1 MTKKEKEAR
10 LPLMEFASNGSH
22 FVARCWHTW
31 KGLFESHTASYFAI
45 FVGCISSCMACVSV
59 IWTYRLRIC
68 AHAIWVLGVI

>member
-31 KGLFESHTASYFAI
+31 KGLFESHTARVILLFLL
-45 FVGCISSCMACVSV
+45 VVSLLV
-59 IWTYRLRIC
+59 WLVCRLFGRI
-68 AHAIWVLGVI
+68 V